1 MAGRGYYPQLIFCFF
16 PHIDITKKSKEN
28 KTSSSRHPPSSR
40 SDSQRKS
47 IRRQAKVDQSGDRP
61 VRGRVDHPTS
71 AGSDVFDEEDSEVVD
86 VKYEDQQRR
95 KK

>member
-1 MAGRGYYPQLIFCFF
+1 MFSLLL
-16 PHIDITKKSKEN
+16 DITKKSKEN

-61 VRGRVDHPTS
+61 VRGRVDHPAS
-71 AGSDVFDEEDSEVVD
+71 AGSDVFDEEDSEVID

>member
-1 MAGRGYYPQLIFCFF
+1 M
-16 PHIDITKKSKEN
+16 
-28 KTSSSRHPPSSR
+28 
-40 SDSQRKS
+40 
-47 IRRQAKVDQSGDRP
+47 DQDRP
-61 VRGRVDHPTS
+61 ARGGGRVVDHPAAVS